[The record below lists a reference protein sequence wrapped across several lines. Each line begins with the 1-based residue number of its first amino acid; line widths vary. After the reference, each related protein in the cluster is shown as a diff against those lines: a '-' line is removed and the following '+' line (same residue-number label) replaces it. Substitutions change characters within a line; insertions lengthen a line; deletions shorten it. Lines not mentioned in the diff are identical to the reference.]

1 MSRNVGYQFVST
13 DTQELEASL
22 IAAYE
27 KITKTSVRPASPE
40 KLFIQ
45 WVTNI
50 IVQERVLNNYTGN
63 QNIPSRAEGANLDA
77 LGELFYVTSRP
88 DPTPAVCTVRFH
100 ISEAQNS
107 AILVPA
113 GTRVTDYSR
122 VLFWE
127 TVEDAFVAIG
137 ETYVDVRVQCQTPGT
152 IGNGYVVGQLN
163 TIVDVYDY
171 YSSCENITASDG
183 GSDQLDDDSYYEL
196 MRASMD
202 GYSTAGPAGG
212 YIYHAKRVSS
222 EIADVVVNAPAPCYV
237 RIYVLMDDGTIAGEE
252 MKNAVQEA
260 CTPDGVRPLADY
272 VLTKDPATVPY
283 NIDLT
288 YYLPSHS
295 NVSAATFE
303 AAVEAAVEQ
312 YKAWQGTKLGRDI
325 NPSKLYQMLME
336 TGVKRVEIRSPAF
349 TKLRDGK
356 LPLGAIYDLDD
367 PQTVPQVATVGT
379 TSIVNGGYE
388 DE

>member
-1 MSRNVGYQFVST
+1 MSRNSQYQFVST
-13 DTQELEASL
+13 DTKKLEAAL

-27 KITKTSVRPASPE
+27 KITKTTVRPASPE

-50 IVQERVLNNYTGN
+50 IIQERVLTNYTGN
-63 QNIPSRAEGANLDA
+63 QNIPSRAEGENLDA
-77 LGELFYVTSRP
+77 LSELFYVTTRP
-88 DPTPAVCTVRFH
+88 DAEPAVCTVRFY
-100 ISEAQNS
+100 ISEAQNT

-113 GTRVTDYSR
+113 GTRVTDASR
-122 VLFWE
+122 TLFWE
-127 TVEDAFVAIG
+127 TTEDAYVAIG
-137 ETYVDVRVQCQTPGT
+137 ETHVDVRVRCQTPGT
-152 IGNGYVVGQLN
+152 IGNDYAAGQLN

-171 YSSCENITASDG
+171 YSGCENITASDS
-183 GSDQLDDDSYYEL
+183 GSDRLDDDAFYEL

-202 GYSTAGPAGG
+202 GYSTAGPTGG

-222 EIADVVVNAPAPCYV
+222 EIADVVTNAPAPCYV
-237 RIYVLMDDGTIAGEE
+237 RIYVLMNDGTIAGEE
-252 MKNAVQEA
+252 LKIAVEEA
-260 CTPDGVRPLADY
+260 CSQDKVRPQTDY
-272 VLTKDPATVPY
+272 VKAKDPAAVPY
-283 NIDLT
+283 DIDLT

-303 AAVEAAVEQ
+303 AAVADAVER
-312 YKAWQGTKLGRDI
+312 YKVWQGTKLGRDI
-325 NPSKLYQMLME
+325 NPSKLYEFLMA
-336 TGVKRVEIRSPAF
+336 TGIKRVEIRKPVF

-356 LPLGAIYDLDD
+356 LPLGVIYDLDD
-367 PQTVPQVATVGT
+367 PTTVPQVATIGN